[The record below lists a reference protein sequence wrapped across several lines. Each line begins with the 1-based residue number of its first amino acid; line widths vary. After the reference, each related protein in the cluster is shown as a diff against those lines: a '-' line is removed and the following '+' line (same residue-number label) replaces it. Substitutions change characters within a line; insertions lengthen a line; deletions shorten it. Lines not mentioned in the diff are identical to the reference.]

1 MLHEDNR
8 SRRPRGQA
16 DIDRSGL
23 AQDNGG
29 SRVLLDQTDRYD
41 RAVSSAVSPRGWQ
54 DSEVSELSSARETAP
69 RGWQDS
75 EVSELGSARAGLR
88 LVKSG
93 QAGRQSQAAAEPL
106 ISKLPAGHG
115 AGHGH
120 YQEHQSHPHERTR
133 LTSLDGGIDEIVGS
147 CGRFE
152 AELMRTHWARSQDV
166 RIRRH
171 TNQPSPIALPDE
183 IAYSPGSVA
192 SSWDLQT
199 PHTTVSETRSLEVL
213 SPGGYPSRLTQRAAN
228 NEQWHTGRHSQSGF
242 RLVVPHRHK
251 FRRHAPGASSAATRR
266 WVASAVEEAGDLL
279 LHHDTTRGATSHGRR
294 KDRRQPLRIQL
305 PHEEAEA
312 LSTDRSGA
320 SRRQVISPGGSEA
333 LSPALSSVSLG
344 GTVDTVPVWRG
355 NRVTPTTSVDVATPT
370 RRPVTAPNMAMANK
384 PRRSTWRQRETRSS
398 AMTKSDVDLNSRF
411 YG

>member
-1 MLHEDNR
+1 M
-8 SRRPRGQA
+8 
-16 DIDRSGL
+16 
-23 AQDNGG
+23 
-29 SRVLLDQTDRYD
+29 LLDQTDRYD

-54 DSEVSELSSARETAP
+54 DSEVSEL
-69 RGWQDS
+69 
-75 EVSELGSARAGLR
+75 GSARAGLR
-88 LVKSG
+88 LVKSS

-120 YQEHQSHPHERTR
+120 HQEHQNHPHERTR

-171 TNQPSPIALPDE
+171 TNQPSPIALPEE

-213 SPGGYPSRLTQRAAN
+213 SPGGYHSRLTQRAAN

-242 RLVVPHRHK
+242 RFVVPHRNK
-251 FRRHAPGASSAATRR
+251 SRRHDLVHQRKAATRR

-312 LSTDRSGA
+312 LPTNRSGA
-320 SRRQVISPGGSEA
+320 SCRQMISPGGSEA
-333 LSPALSSVSLG
+333 LSPALSSVGLG
-344 GTVDTVPVWRG
+344 GTIDAVPVWRG
-355 NRVTPTTSVDVATPT
+355 NKVYVTEAVPAVTPTTSVATPT
-370 RRPVTAPNMAMANK
+370 RRPVTAPNMAMVNK
-384 PRRSTWRQRETRSS
+384 PRRSTWKQREARSS
-398 AMTKSDVDLNSRF
+398 ALTKSDVDLNSRF

>member
-1 MLHEDNR
+1 M
-8 SRRPRGQA
+8 
-16 DIDRSGL
+16 
-23 AQDNGG
+23 
-29 SRVLLDQTDRYD
+29 
-41 RAVSSAVSPRGWQ
+41 
-54 DSEVSELSSARETAP
+54 
-69 RGWQDS
+69 
-75 EVSELGSARAGLR
+75 
-88 LVKSG
+88 
-93 QAGRQSQAAAEPL
+93 
-106 ISKLPAGHG
+106 
-115 AGHGH
+115 
-120 YQEHQSHPHERTR
+120 
-133 LTSLDGGIDEIVGS
+133 GS

-171 TNQPSPIALPDE
+171 TNQPSPIALPEE

-213 SPGGYPSRLTQRAAN
+213 SPGGYHSRLTQRAAN

-242 RLVVPHRHK
+242 RFVVPHRNK
-251 FRRHAPGASSAATRR
+251 SRRHDLVHQRKAATRR

-312 LSTDRSGA
+312 LPTNRSGA
-320 SRRQVISPGGSEA
+320 SCRQMISPGGSEA
-333 LSPALSSVSLG
+333 LSPALSSVGLS
-344 GTVDTVPVWRG
+344 GTVDAVPVWRG
-355 NRVTPTTSVDVATPT
+355 NKVYVTEAVPAVTPTTSVATPT
-370 RRPVTAPNMAMANK
+370 RRPVTAPNMAMVNK
-384 PRRSTWRQRETRSS
+384 PRRSTWKQREARSS
-398 AMTKSDVDLNSRF
+398 ALTKSDVDLNSRF

>member
-1 MLHEDNR
+1 M
-8 SRRPRGQA
+8 
-16 DIDRSGL
+16 
-23 AQDNGG
+23 
-29 SRVLLDQTDRYD
+29 
-41 RAVSSAVSPRGWQ
+41 
-54 DSEVSELSSARETAP
+54 
-69 RGWQDS
+69 
-75 EVSELGSARAGLR
+75 
-88 LVKSG
+88 
-93 QAGRQSQAAAEPL
+93 
-106 ISKLPAGHG
+106 
-115 AGHGH
+115 
-120 YQEHQSHPHERTR
+120 
-133 LTSLDGGIDEIVGS
+133 
-147 CGRFE
+147 
-152 AELMRTHWARSQDV
+152 
-166 RIRRH
+166 
-171 TNQPSPIALPDE
+171 
-183 IAYSPGSVA
+183 
-192 SSWDLQT
+192 
-199 PHTTVSETRSLEVL
+199 L

-251 FRRHAPGASSAATRR
+251 FRRHAPGASSAATRK